1 MQSFLD
7 CEWAW
12 IINNASDILHL
23 PSSVNVH
30 HQNNF
35 SFASFYVL
43 RYPQVTTS
51 SSKKTDMRKYWKHFS
66 NNEFKLKHFIFLRF
80 KSKENLY
87 LIRNIYFRNED
98 RLERCKKCLHNMSI
112 GIPEDTSFSLAAIT
126 SSLKRIFALS
136 SYHVHFIPS
145 QFQNSFCI
153 PRWDMERDFS
163 CNIVCK
169 WSSVKLT

>member
-43 RYPQVTTS
+43 YYPQVTTS
-51 SSKKTDMRKYWKHFS
+51 SSKKTNMRIYWKNFPIISS
-66 NNEFKLKHFIFLRF
+66 NWNTLFLF
-80 KSKENLY
+80 VSNKKNLCI
-87 LIRNIYFRNED
+87 IRNTYFRNED

-145 QFQNSFCI
+145 
-153 PRWDMERDFS
+153 
-163 CNIVCK
+163 
-169 WSSVKLT
+169 